1 MSKTSEQW
9 RVIYKARNE
18 RRRKYSRQERKDN
31 RIMGRLLSERKWEG
45 WGKYMEQ
52 LEKNS
57 D

>member
-18 RRRKYSRQERKDN
+18 RRRGYSRQERKDN